1 MRGVLDWQACER
13 LQCRAANQLSKCA
26 CKGGLGP
33 EEIKPSEHAA
43 DAVNQANLLGLRL
56 EDAEKVIDV
65 TGPAIETVAEGAGWR
80 GGTKRKKRLADAIPH
95 RTLIGKA
102 QPAFLEVLG
111 DGNSLAVADIRVQD
125 ASWRRKTELRVSP
138 TACLDTAHRDHDLRL
153 WRHQHSDVDDAILLG
168 PDELFS
174 VKDQHR
180 SVTGILHT

>member
-1 MRGVLDWQACER
+1 WTRPWLNSSAPPPTSLLSKRMSCPRPTAAKRSPEVVSTREELRVVELRGVLDWQACER

-102 QPAFLEVLG
+102 QPAFLEV
-111 DGNSLAVADIRVQD
+111 
-125 ASWRRKTELRVSP
+125 
-138 TACLDTAHRDHDLRL
+138 
-153 WRHQHSDVDDAILLG
+153 
-168 PDELFS
+168 
-174 VKDQHR
+174 
-180 SVTGILHT
+180 